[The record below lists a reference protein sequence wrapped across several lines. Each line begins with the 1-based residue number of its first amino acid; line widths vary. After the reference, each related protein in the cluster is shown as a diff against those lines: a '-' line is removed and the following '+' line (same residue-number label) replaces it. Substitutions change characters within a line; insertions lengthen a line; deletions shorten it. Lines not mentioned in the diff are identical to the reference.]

1 LEFLESLVKLAKK
14 EKDEG
19 LKSINLTKV
28 EGPPMVYRINIHK
41 NSHNKT
47 LHLLV
52 ELNNSLL
59 EGLVDISASMSIM
72 FTTVVCELGIMHLVF
87 KFEAYKTTSRV
98 VNQALG
104 KITNFP
110 ARFGDV
116 QCLMMFM
123 IVDIN
128 NYDLL

>member
-1 LEFLESLVKLAKK
+1 LESLVKLAKK
-14 EKDEG
+14 KKDEG

-28 EGPPMVYRINIHK
+28 EGPPTVYRINIHK

-52 ELNNSLL
+52 KLNNNLL
-59 EGLVDISASMSIM
+59 EGLVDIGASMLIM
-72 FTTVVCELGIMHLVF
+72 STTVVHELGIVHLVI

-104 KITNFP
+104 KITDFLV
-110 ARFGDV
+110 RFGDV
-116 QCLMMFM
+116 
-123 IVDIN
+123 
-128 NYDLL
+128 